1 MAKIRFVTPQGRAKY
16 PWLNKPD
23 TQFSADGVY
32 STYLIMSQED
42 AADFKQ
48 LVKDTAIAAFGAKA
62 KYSVP
67 VETDEET
74 GDFVAKF
81 KSNYVPTFIDS
92 AGEVIDPEA
101 VPSIFGGSV
110 LSVAGDVYP
119 YAVSGK
125 KGISLRLN
133 LVQVIEPVGG
143 SGVASNPFGVVEGGF
158 VKADAPAPA
167 SAKNARPSSDDDDDD
182 FDF

>member
-32 STYLIMSQED
+32 STYLIMDAGQ

-48 LVKDTAIAAFGAKA
+48 LVKDTGLNAFGAKA

-81 KSNYVPTFIDS
+81 KSKYVPTFIDS
-92 AGEVIDPEA
+92 AGEVIDPEV

-110 LSVAGDVYP
+110 LSVAGEVYP

-133 LVQVIEPVGG
+133 LVQVIDPVSGG
-143 SGVASNPFGVVEGGF
+143 EGAGNPFGVVEGGF

-167 SAKNARPSSDDDDDD
+167 PATNAQPSTDDDDDD